1 MNCCNHAQSADM
13 AERGRIYIL
22 DAVRGFCV
30 LLMVFYHGFF
40 TLGFLFNISWVYAL
54 FEFFMPAAPVFAGM
68 FIFIC
73 GIACRLSRSNLKRGL
88 KLSVVAL
95 GVSAV
100 TCTIACLGELSEIA
114 VWFGVLHFLAVS
126 ILLFA
131 LAGKFLNGIPPLA
144 GSLVSILL
152 FIVFF
157 RIESGTIG
165 IGPLSV
171 SLPGSLYSSF
181 ALYPLGMSPLLA
193 AGDYFPLLPWIF
205 VFFAGCFLGVYFKE
219 GRIPALFYQNRFR
232 AFGFIGRHALIIYIV
247 HQPAIYAFAYAAAW
261 LAARL
266 GG

>member
-1 MNCCNHAQSADM
+1 MKGYNTAQNADT
-13 AERGRIYIL
+13 AKPGRIYIL

-40 TLGFLFNISWVYAL
+40 TVGFLFEVDWIYAL
-54 FEFFMPAAPVFAGM
+54 FEFFMPVEPLFAGM
-68 FIFIC
+68 FILIC

-88 KLSVVAL
+88 KLSAVAI

-100 TCTIACLGELSEIA
+100 TCTMAHFGEVPEIA
-114 VWFGVLHFLAVS
+114 IWFGILHFLAVG

-131 LAGKFLNGIPPLA
+131 LTERVFKAVPPLA
-144 GSLVSILL
+144 GILVSALL

-157 RIESGTIG
+157 RTESGIIG
-165 IGPLSV
+165 IGSLSV
-171 SLPGSLYSSF
+171 CLPDWLYSGF
-181 ALYPLGMSPLLA
+181 ALYPLGFSPALA

-205 VFFAGCFLGVYFKE
+205 VFLAGSFFGAYFKE

-232 AFGFIGRHALIIYIV
+232 AFGFIGRNALIIYIV
-247 HQPAIYAFAYAAAW
+247 HQPAIYALAYAAEW